1 MLALSLIK
9 HAPRRTG
16 IFAAVNG
23 AAVCAGMSLALAS
36 DIIIAG
42 ENAYFLPSFARL
54 GLVPDAG
61 ITFHL
66 ARRIGAG
73 RSLSALMLSEAIGAK
88 TALEWGLVYAQA
100 SRRIG
105 EMRRQVA

>member
-1 MLALSLIK
+1 MRISCLLL
-9 HAPRRTG
+9 R
-16 IFAAVNG
+16 
-23 AAVCAGMSLALAS
+23 AS
-36 DIIIAG
+36 DW
-42 ENAYFLPSFARL
+42 FLMQVS
-54 GLVPDAG
+54 
-61 ITFHL
+61 TFHL